1 MDREHSSE
9 AGETALQA
17 VYSRQRCIGFLLS
30 RGKLGFEA
38 FGANEKSLGI
48 FPNEKAA
55 ADAISEGTP

>member
-1 MDREHSSE
+1 
-9 AGETALQA
+9 LQA